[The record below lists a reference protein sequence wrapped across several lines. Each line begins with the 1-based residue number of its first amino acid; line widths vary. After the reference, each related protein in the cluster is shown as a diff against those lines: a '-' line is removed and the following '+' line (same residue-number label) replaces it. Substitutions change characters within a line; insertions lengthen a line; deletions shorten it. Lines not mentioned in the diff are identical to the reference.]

1 MWDNILAILFLA
13 GLASLIFTKVFV
25 AQFLLALTITVM
37 VPVLSLF
44 FIFDL
49 VFYTVELIKEKFEN
63 TKT

>member
-13 GLASLIFTKVFV
+13 GLASLIYTKVFV